1 MSTAGLVLGI
11 VSLLLGLMAWFPCMG
26 WSSWFIWI
34 LPLIGAILGGVGMG
48 ADKQA
53 GKPTGMATA
62 GLVLSIVAFL
72 IIGVRAF
79 VSIFT
84 LGI

>member
-1 MSTAGLVLGI
+1 
-11 VSLLLGLMAWFPCMG
+11 
-26 WSSWFIWI
+26 
-34 LPLIGAILGGVGMG
+34 MG

-72 IIGVRAF
+72 IIGVRAI